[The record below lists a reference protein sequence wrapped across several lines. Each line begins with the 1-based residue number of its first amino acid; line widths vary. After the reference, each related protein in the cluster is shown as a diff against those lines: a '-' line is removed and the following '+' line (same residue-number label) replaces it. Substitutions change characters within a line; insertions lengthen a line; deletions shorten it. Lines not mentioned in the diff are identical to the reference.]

1 MLDHRTNA
9 QALNIKVLEDLRPS
23 DPTYTSG
30 LQNRVYTMTHFP
42 EFFIQ
47 LFWETHFRELEHLPK
62 ICWWQF
68 YWKQTK

>member
-1 MLDHRTNA
+1 MLMLDHRTNA

-30 LQNRVYTMTHFP
+30 LKNRVYTMTHFP

-47 LFWETHFRELEHLPK
+47 LF
-62 ICWWQF
+62 
-68 YWKQTK
+68 